1 VPFMTGHRPIRGG
14 MRKHVRWSAGSLSA
28 LLFFFAALAAS
39 PSVSVAQQSSSAPN
53 GGTLRITGEV
63 SHPIVLH
70 EVVLHEADLA
80 TLSRQTVHIVD
91 DKGAAVTY
99 EGVPVAELLRRADA
113 PLGKQLRGS
122 RMKLYV
128 VVEAADGYRAVFALA
143 EFDPDFTDRVILL
156 ADRRDG
162 HPLSSKEG
170 PFRIVVPGEKRHARW
185 VREVTALVVQEA
197 R

>member
-1 VPFMTGHRPIRGG
+1 
-14 MRKHVRWSAGSLSA
+14 MRRSTRKPLHWSVGSLAA

-63 SHPIVLH
+63 SHLIVLH

-80 TLSRQTVHIVD
+80 MLSRQTVHVVD
-91 DKGAAVTY
+91 DKGAAVSY

-113 PLGKQLRGS
+113 PLGKQLRGP

-143 EFDPDFTDRVILL
+143 EFDPRFHRPRHVL

-185 VREVTALVVQEA
+185 VREVTALVIQEA